1 MQEPRAT
8 HDTESVRHLQLRR
21 RAKRGIV
28 ASYIHQVSARHK
40 GDVDTESLAEG
51 GRRQQ
56 PGSPVYT
63 QPITERETKEAL
75 A

>member
-28 ASYIHQVSARHK
+28 ASYIHQVSARHN
-40 GDVDTESLAEG
+40 GDIARPAAAQDQLLETSEG
-51 GRRQQ
+51 D
-56 PGSPVYT
+56 
-63 QPITERETKEAL
+63 
-75 A
+75 